1 MPGDGGLRPAS
12 LLDLP
17 GADETIASAGLNE
30 GEYQYIA
37 NYVSRYFGEPE
48 GTNGP
53 VYVGV
58 IIFTLFLLGCFI
70 IKGPVKWALLVL
82 TLLSVF
88 LALGRNMQWFTDL
101 FIDYMPMYARFRTV
115 ESILV
120 IAEFTIPLLAIITL
134 QTLLTTP
141 GR

>member
-1 MPGDGGLRPAS
+1 M
-12 LLDLP
+12 
-17 GADETIASAGLNE
+17 
-30 GEYQYIA
+30 
-37 NYVSRYFGEPE
+37 
-48 GTNGP
+48 
-53 VYVGV
+53 YVGV